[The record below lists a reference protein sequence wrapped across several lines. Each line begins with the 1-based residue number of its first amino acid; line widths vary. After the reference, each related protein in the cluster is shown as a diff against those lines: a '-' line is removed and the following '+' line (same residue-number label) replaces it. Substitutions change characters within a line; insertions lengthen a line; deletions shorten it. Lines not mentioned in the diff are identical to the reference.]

1 MKNGTFFINL
11 HYKKGRNSLGFFI
24 CRQKY
29 SCFFNSFWIEYNS
42 QEVLSKIKDKFH
54 FSSFHPFSSPH
65 NNQFRIESD
74 DSIICEFY
82 CVSFYWMYSFRIN
95 FVRLHQF
102 IYPNYYQKNGKYI
115 STLKINMTKKN
126 ISFGFRSKHG
136 MDDTRN
142 YLLELVA
149 FKVLISKA
157 LIYPYINH
165 DELVSVNN
173 VLKKYNVTKE
183 KIKYLENTVKCSI

>member
-1 MKNGTFFINL
+1 M
-11 HYKKGRNSLGFFI
+11 
-24 CRQKY
+24 
-29 SCFFNSFWIEYNS
+29 YN
-42 QEVLSKIKDKFH
+42 
-54 FSSFHPFSSPH
+54 
-65 NNQFRIESD
+65 FRK
-74 DSIICEFY
+74 
-82 CVSFYWMYSFRIN
+82 N

-115 STLKINMTKKN
+115 STLKTNMTKKN

-149 FKVLISKA
+149 FKALISKA

-165 DELVSVNN
+165 DGLVSVNN